1 MSSLDLSG
9 ATTGAVSGS
18 KDPQRPRTLFDLTI
32 YGSILHRRSPTHLE
46 VVVVVVQRWPISMPE
61 FPKTGQGRREALD
74 GLFRLNTGFPQPTFL
89 SLLCEGMARKGKL
102 ASFVSSLLTDPIGME
117 EHQFHIA
124 RIWSQRIRT
133 FACWYQKPMPY
144 HLAMSVV
151 TWEKEKGLEERAV
164 QGRRD
169 IASQPGYP

>member
-1 MSSLDLSG
+1 MVFLG
-9 ATTGAVSGS
+9 F
-18 KDPQRPRTLFDLTI
+18 TLAAFD
-32 YGSILHRRSPTHLE
+32 
-46 VVVVVVQRWPISMPE
+46 
-61 FPKTGQGRREALD
+61 
-74 GLFRLNTGFPQPTFL
+74 FPQPPFFLTFL

-144 HLAMSVV
+144 HLAMLHTVV
-151 TWEKEKGLEERAV
+151 TWEKEIKRARRTSRART
-164 QGRRD
+164 QGY
-169 IASQPGYP
+169 SK

>member
-1 MSSLDLSG
+1 
-9 ATTGAVSGS
+9 
-18 KDPQRPRTLFDLTI
+18 
-32 YGSILHRRSPTHLE
+32 
-46 VVVVVVQRWPISMPE
+46 MPE

-74 GLFRLNTGFPQPTFL
+74 GLFRFHTGFPQPTFL
-89 SLLCEGMARKGKL
+89 SLLCEGASEQRERCKRVYQGKL

-144 HLAMSVV
+144 HLAMLHTVV

-169 IASQPGYP
+169 IASKPGYPLSSFFVRAGGL